1 MIPCM
6 TKHEPI
12 TPKLWGIFPWFRR
25 VSLRLIPLESWT
37 HHNLSF
43 WLVQCPLPNTTYQL
57 FWDLIR
63 IVCFTLLHPGNL
75 TGICKI
81 MVCKRHLQHQIW
93 LFRGIHIKI
102 SGGGG
107 DIWFPTFTLPKT
119 NTVPQKWWK
128 RQPILS
134 FLGPFVTFQ
143 RLLLLKKLG
152 VYFCFF
158 TSLNFLEPHFQG
170 IVRG

>member
-6 TKHEPI
+6 TKREPI

-25 VSLRLIPLESWT
+25 VSMCLMPLESWT
-37 HHNLSF
+37 SQSVQLWNHNNPKILQSARPF
-43 WLVQCPLPNTTYQL
+43 WLVQFPLPNTTYQL

-93 LFRGIHIKI
+93 LFRGIYIKI
-102 SGGGG
+102 SGGGN
-107 DIWFPTFTLPKT
+107 IFFPTFTLPKT
-119 NTVPQKWWK
+119 NTVPQNEHSPSKMVEK
-128 RQPILS
+128 ANDPLL
-134 FLGPFVTFQ
+134 FGPFCDFS
-143 RLLLLKKLG
+143 G
-152 VYFCFF
+152 FC
-158 TSLNFLEPHFQG
+158 
-170 IVRG
+170 

>member
-25 VSLRLIPLESWT
+25 VSMCLMPLESWT
-37 HHNLSF
+37 SQSVQLWNHNNLKILQSARPF
-43 WLVQCPLPNTTYQL
+43 WLVQFPLPNTTYQL

-107 DIWFPTFTLPKT
+107 VILFFPHLQFL
-119 NTVPQKWWK
+119 K
-128 RQPILS
+128 RTQSLKNGGKGKRS
-134 FLGPFVTFQ
+134 SPFWA
-143 RLLLLKKLG
+143 LLWLFRG
-152 VYFCFF
+152 FC
-158 TSLNFLEPHFQG
+158 
-170 IVRG
+170 